1 MYDANAR
8 QAEEMKELQ
17 RLNRQLTA
25 ERDAA
30 RGAVRL
36 MMRTAGPLHNMCRS
50 LLERDEMPPTARAT
64 IARLLR
70 EWDEALGLARKGLP

>member
-1 MYDANAR
+1 MNDANAR
-8 QAEEMKELQ
+8 WAEEMKDLQ

-36 MMRTAGPLHNMCRS
+36 LMRAVGPLVALCRS
-50 LLERDEMPPTARAT
+50 LLERDEVPATARAT
-64 IARLLR
+64 LERLLR
-70 EWDEALGLARKGLP
+70 EWDEAMGVARKGLP